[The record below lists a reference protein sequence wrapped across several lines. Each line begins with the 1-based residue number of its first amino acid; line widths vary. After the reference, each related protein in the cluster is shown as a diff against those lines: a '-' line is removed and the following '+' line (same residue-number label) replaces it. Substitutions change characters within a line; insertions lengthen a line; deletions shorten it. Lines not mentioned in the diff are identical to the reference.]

1 MIYVMG
7 FSLRQVSNLLKGES
21 GPPSHYLTLAPHMP
35 SHMVLNETKPHVKTD
50 SNL

>member
-7 FSLRQVSNLLKGES
+7 LSALGFQSIEGES
-21 GPPSHYLTLAPHMP
+21 GPPSHYLTLAPHML
-35 SHMVLNETKPHVKTD
+35 SHMVLNETKPRVKTD